1 MSGPG
6 RTANNAAPPL
16 VALPVRLSILDR
28 SRTRS
33 GEPDSA
39 ALHHTVERAVRAEKL
54 GYHRFWMA
62 EHHGVPGIASGSPPV
77 LMAAV
82 AAATERIRVGSGGI
96 MLPNHQPFVVAEQ
109 LAMLAALHPGRIDAG
124 IGRSAG
130 FTEPVRRALRSEG
143 ADDERFGADLDELC
157 SYLDGTAA
165 VTVRPRISETVPLFV
180 LATRAGLILAGD
192 RGLPVVAGGPVLDDR
207 AALAEYRRRAG
218 ENAYLVIA
226 ADVFIG
232 DPDLALSEAWAI
244 TVSRTTGEFP
254 PLEPPARGR
263 RTTDRQRKDLERAL
277 SRTIAG
283 DEDTVAERI
292 DALVQRTGADE
303 LMITSSTFD
312 VDALAT
318 SDTRVAAVL
327 SGVTGHIPARA

>member
-1 MSGPG
+1 M
-6 RTANNAAPPL
+6 
-16 VALPVRLSILDR
+16 LDR
-28 SRTRS
+28 SRTRA

-39 ALHHTVERAVRAEKL
+39 ALRHTVDRAVRAEEL

-82 AAATERIRVGSGGI
+82 AAATDRIRVGSGGI

-130 FTEPVRRALRSEG
+130 FTEPVRRALRAAG
-143 ADDERFGADLDELC
+143 ADDQRFGADLDELR
-157 SYLDGTAA
+157 SYLDGTAP
-165 VTVRPRISETVPLFV
+165 VTVRPRISEPVPLFV
-180 LATRAGLILAGD
+180 LATRAGLVVAGD
-192 RGLPVVAGGPVLDDR
+192 RGLPVVAGGPVLGDR
-207 AALAEYRRRAG
+207 DALADYRRRAG
-218 ENAYLVIA
+218 EHAYLVVA

-244 TVSRTTGEFP
+244 TVARTTGEFP
-254 PLEPPARGR
+254 PLEPPSRGR
-263 RTTDRQRKDLERAL
+263 RTTDRQRRDIERAL
-277 SRTIAG
+277 SKTIAG
-283 DEDTVAERI
+283 DEDTVADRI
-292 DALVQRTGADE
+292 EALVERTGADE

-312 VDALAT
+312 VEALAE
-318 SDTRVAAVL
+318 SDARVAAVL
-327 SGVTGHIPARA
+327 SGIIDHVPG